1 MSYDNRKMYSSFLF
15 SALMLGF
22 LIYLIGSSMIAMSL
36 MPALG
41 AGGLYAEVDSIQG
54 DVGTVYPEYQGDGTG
69 FGDLDGTSRQDY
81 EVPITTT
88 VPTCGADGIPMLV
101 VELDGQASAEGFTFR
116 KDVRLPFIDNRWM
129 VIQIRDV
136 TISGSNL
143 KIFTTQLAGQFLRI
157 RNARVVEGG
166 IEDPD
171 VESDDTW
178 GPDSSQFVI
187 QGGQD
192 TLPNIPG
199 LEGQDI
205 SAWIHGATGQRVT
218 LETPPGDLLSVDIN
232 YNTTE
237 QVISYYDGTA
247 GPDEDPKLGYD
258 LQDENIDFS
267 GGDRIQRGIVPNF
280 GEPADDEGYF
290 TCSDLGQ
297 VGS

>member
-1 MSYDNRKMYSSFLF
+1 MSYNRAKLGTSFLF
-15 SALMLGF
+15 STIVLAF
-22 LIYLIGSSMIAMSL
+22 LIYLISSSMVAMSL

-41 AGGLYAEVDSIQG
+41 AGGLYAQVDSIEG

-69 FGDLDGTSRQDY
+69 FGNLDGTGRADY
-81 EVPITTT
+81 AVPITTT
-88 VPTCGADGIPMLV
+88 VPSCGDDGIPMLV
-101 VELDGQASAEGFTFR
+101 VELDGQARADGFSFR
-116 KDVRLPFIDNRWM
+116 KDVRLPFINDRWM
-129 VIQIRDV
+129 VIQINDV

-166 IEDPD
+166 IEDPNI
-171 VESDDTW
+171 ESDDTW

-192 TLPNIPG
+192 TRPNIPG

-205 SAWIHGATGQRVT
+205 QAWIHGATGERIT
-218 LETPPGDLLSVDIN
+218 LEADEGGFVNVDIS
-232 YNTTE
+232 YNTTN
-237 QVISYYDGTA
+237 QVMGFYDGTA
-247 GPDEDPKLGYD
+247 PGEDAKLGFD
-258 LQDENIDFS
+258 LQDENIDFG
-267 GGDRIQRGIVPNF
+267 GGDRIQRGIVPGF
-280 GEPADDEGYF
+280 GEPADDDGYF